1 MTFWNYKFLKLKKKK
16 RMDIQIE
23 EPKNVGLMGIGYRKN
38 GDPDHVFLK
47 SDLFPSCAYKEPLT
61 M

>member
-1 MTFWNYKFLKLKKKK
+1 
-16 RMDIQIE
+16 MDIQIE

-38 GDPDHVFLK
+38 GDLDHVFLK

-61 M
+61 I